1 MPEVVISKPAK
12 ALESH
17 HEVKHVYVYN
27 RIIYDEL

>member
-27 RIIYDEL
+27 RKL